1 MDSRWHQAIQIKT
14 LQYTTIKIYIKYIKI
29 VKNIKTIAHTE
40 LHTVV
45 QAPQRDLSPVP
56 GKAVSQSTKR
66 SKHTPPLHVA
76 PAGHGGGYMY
86 KYIYIL

>member
-1 MDSRWHQAIQIKT
+1 MHWHCSSMDPRWHQAIQIKT

-29 VKNIKTIAHTE
+29 VKNIKTIAHTK

-56 GKAVSQSTKR
+56 G
-66 SKHTPPLHVA
+66 
-76 PAGHGGGYMY
+76 
-86 KYIYIL
+86 